1 MHLENFNKSTPY
13 YKIYFMKRQL
23 LGIIVLALFLASCG
37 NAKKDQAG
45 ELNDKKAQL
54 EKLKN
59 QQKDVGGQIA
69 KLEAEIAKLD
79 TSAAK
84 AENPKLVAVTTIEP
98 GSFSHYIELQGKVDA
113 QNISYVAPPNGQGG
127 IVKALYV
134 TQGQYVKKGQL
145 LAKLDDQLIRQQIE
159 PINVQLAAAEDTY
172 RRTKNLFDQGIG
184 TYQNVL
190 NAKTQV
196 ESLQK
201 QIGILQ
207 KQIALTN
214 VTAPVSGVAD
224 QVNVRVGEAFVGT
237 SAAGPQIRIVNTS
250 DLKVTAEVPESYLG
264 RVEVGSQLEIILPE
278 ENNRTIT
285 ATVNVAGK
293 IINPN
298 TRTFTIEA
306 KIPSNSNL
314 KPNQLAKVHIKDY
327 GNKNALTI
335 PVSTLQNDEK
345 GKYVMVAVTEN
356 GKLIA
361 RKRSITVGELY
372 NDQLE
377 VKSGLQAGDKIIT
390 EGAQGLYDGQLIT
403 TQVK

>member
-1 MHLENFNKSTPY
+1 
-13 YKIYFMKRQL
+13 
-23 LGIIVLALFLASCG
+23 
-37 NAKKDQAG
+37 
-45 ELNDKKAQL
+45 
-54 EKLKN
+54 
-59 QQKDVGGQIA
+59 
-69 KLEAEIAKLD
+69 
-79 TSAAK
+79 
-84 AENPKLVAVTTIEP
+84 
-98 GSFSHYIELQGKVDA
+98 
-113 QNISYVAPPNGQGG
+113 VAPPNGQGG
-127 IVKALYV
+127 IVKSLYV

-237 SAAGPQIRIVNTS
+237 SAAGPQIRIVNTN
-250 DLKVTAEVPESYLG
+250 DLKVTAEVPENYLG
-264 RVEVGSQLEIILPE
+264 RVQVGSQLEIILPE

-306 KIPSNSNL
+306 KIPSSANL

-403 TQVK
+403 TQAK